1 MGSTAYPY
9 TAYSEPT
16 TVEKQVLNWIQSQQA
31 SNVER
36 LQQLV
41 NCNSGSFNISGIQA
55 VGERVSSY
63 FSPLTPHIQ
72 QVPLPPWQRMGFD
85 GVIHAQPLADAW
97 RLQLRPEAPLQIL
110 LTGHLD
116 TVFPVDSSFQQARL
130 LNDKHLLGPGAA
142 DMKGGLL
149 VMLTAL
155 QALEQHPHAKQIGW
169 TVLLNSDEEIGSPGS
184 ANILQEESGKHH
196 LGLIYEPALP
206 DGNLAG
212 ERKGS
217 GNFTFRIEGK
227 SAHAGREP
235 ERGRNAI
242 NLAAELILALNQL
255 NGQRT
260 GLTLNTGIIQGGET
274 TNQVPNLTVFKF
286 NIRIQNPDDA
296 QWCLQEL
303 HKLEACYNQHEGYQV
318 TLHGTF
324 GRMPKR
330 FTPEYLALYD
340 LVAHCAQ
347 QLHFPLNWSA
357 TGGCCDGNNLS
368 AAGLVNVDTLG
379 VRGNFIHSSNEYME
393 IDSLTE
399 RSQLSAMLLFQL
411 AKEGLPRPKVGER

>member
-1 MGSTAYPY
+1 MRSTAYQQA
-9 TAYSEPT
+9 AYSELT
-16 TVEKQVLNWIQSQQA
+16 TVEKQILNWVHSQQT
-31 SNVER
+31 SNVEH
-36 LQQLV
+36 LQKLV
-41 NCNSGSFNISGIQA
+41 NCNSGSFNIAGIQA
-55 VGERVSSY
+55 VGEQVSCF
-63 FSPLTPHIQ
+63 FSSLTQHIQ

-85 GVIHAQPLADAW
+85 GVIHSQQLADAW
-97 RLQLRPEAPLQIL
+97 LIQHRLDAPLQIL

-116 TVFPVDSSFQQARL
+116 TVFPMDSSFQQARF
-130 LNDKHLLGPGAA
+130 LNKKQLLGPGAA

-155 QALEQHPHAKQIGW
+155 QALEQHPNAAQIGW
-169 TVLLNSDEEIGSPGS
+169 TVLLNTDEEIGSPGS
-184 ANILQEESGKHH
+184 ASLLQEEAGKHH

-235 ERGRNAI
+235 EKGRNAI
-242 NLAAELILALNQL
+242 NLAAELILQLNKL

-274 TNQVPNLTVFKF
+274 TNQVPNLTIFKF
-286 NIRIQNPDDA
+286 NIRIQNPEDA
-296 QWCLQEL
+296 QWCLQTL
-303 HKLEACYNQHEGYQV
+303 HEIESTYNQYDGYEV
-318 TLHGTF
+318 RLHGQF

-330 FTPEYLALYD
+330 FDPEHLALYN

-347 QLHFPLNWSA
+347 QLNFPLCWAA

-393 IDSLTE
+393 VDSLTE
-399 RSQLSAMLLFQL
+399 RSQLSALLLFQL
-411 AKEGLPRPKVGER
+411 AKEGLPQPKVGEL